1 MSVCES
7 AATIELSYLTTTA
20 SFFYNGGCAMMKRQ
34 VACAVLSATLGVLM
48 NTPSSPAD
56 EGLWLFNNPPK
67 KQLKEKYGFDA
78 GPEWYDHV
86 MRSSVR
92 FNSGG
97 SGSFVSA
104 NGLVMTNHHVGADA
118 LQKMSDEKHNYLAE
132 GFYAKT
138 PAEEK
143 KCLDLELNVLEEIV
157 DVTKEVEAAVKPDMS
172 SEDAFKAR
180 RAVMAKIEKES
191 EDKTGLRSNVITLY
205 QGGQYHLYRYKRY
218 TDVRLV
224 FAPEQQ
230 IAFFGGDP
238 DNFEYP
244 RYDLDICFFRVYE
257 NDKPLQCKHYFKWSQ
272 NGAADNELVFVSGNP
287 GRTDRQNTM
296 AELAYLRDFG
306 YPFVLQRLNRME
318 VALMSWSQR
327 SEENARRA
335 RDDLFGVQN
344 SRKARDGGLAG
355 LLDPALMARK
365 QAQENKLRKA
375 VAADPNL
382 KNAADA
388 WDRIAKAETKRR
400 QVAKDYLMYEGRSG
414 FNSQL
419 FGTAR
424 TLLRAAEEFPKPNG
438 ERLREFVDSNKEPM
452 KFQLFSE
459 EPIYDDL
466 EILTLTDSLTLLC
479 YQYGEQNG
487 LVKKVLAGKSPAAR
501 AAELVLG
508 SKLGGSPGGRV
519 SVGDAVALRKKLFE
533 GGKEAV
539 DACKDPM
546 IELARL
552 IDPESRKV
560 RKVMDTE
567 VDEVKRQAHSQ
578 IAKAAYAI
586 EGDSVYPDATFTLRL
601 SFGTVKG
608 YEENGKQI
616 PFETN
621 FTGLYERSA
630 QMKNKPPFDLPPRWE
645 KQKDKLTLSTPLN
658 FVFTADIIGGNSGSP
673 VINKKAELVGI
684 VFDGNIQSLVWD
696 FIFDEKV
703 GRSLAVHSAGI
714 VEALRKV
721 YEAHDLANELAGKKE

>member
-1 MSVCES
+1 MRRSD
-7 AATIELSYLTTTA
+7 LL
-20 SFFYNGGCAMMKRQ
+20 
-34 VACAVLSATLGVLM
+34 LGVLALAM
-48 NTPSSPAD
+48 TVPAAEAPAD

-118 LQKMSDEKHNYLAE
+118 LQKMSDEKHNYLAD

-138 PAEEK
+138 SAEEK

-157 DVTKEVEAAVKPDMS
+157 DVTKEVEGAVKPDMS
-172 SEDAFKAR
+172 AEDAFKAR
-180 RAVMAKIEKES
+180 RSVMAKIEKES
-191 EDKTGLRSNVITLY
+191 QEKTGLRSNVITLY

-257 NDKPLQCKHYFKWSQ
+257 NDKPLQAKHYFKWSAH
-272 NGAADNELVFVSGNP
+272 GAGDNELVFVSGNP

-335 RDDLFGVQN
+335 RDELFGVQN

-365 QAQENKLRKA
+365 QAEEEKLRKA
-375 VAADPNL
+375 VASNPEL
-382 KNAADA
+382 KSAADA

-400 QVAKDYLMYEGRSG
+400 EVAKDFLMYEGRSG

-419 FGTAR
+419 FGVAR

-479 YQYGEQNG
+479 YQYGEKDEM
-487 LVKKVLAGKSPAAR
+487 VKKVLGGKSPHDR

-508 SKLGGSPGGRV
+508 SKLKDV
-519 SVGDAVALRKKLFE
+519 ELRKKLFE
-533 GGKEAV
+533 GGQQAV

-546 IELARL
+546 VELARL
-552 IDPESRKV
+552 IDPISRKV
-560 RKVMDTE
+560 RKIMDTE

-578 IAKAAYAI
+578 IAKSKYAL

-601 SFGTVKG
+601 SYGAVKG

-621 FTGLYERSA
+621 FHGLYERSA

-673 VINKKAELVGI
+673 VINKNAELVGI

-696 FIFDEKV
+696 FIFDEKE

-721 YEAHDLANELAGKKE
+721 YEAQDLANELTGK